1 MYADQNSAHLDTTL
15 VYARPEEMLVAAERT
30 SQTATRI
37 LDAARA
43 SLLADGFAALSTR
56 KVAERA
62 GVPLSQI
69 HYHFGSKQALVLALL
84 ERENRTLVERQRLM
98 YGAETP
104 LWQRYQQACEF
115 LDDDLASGY
124 VRVLQEMIAAGW
136 SNPIVAA
143 EVLRLLQAW
152 IDLLD
157 QVAREAATR
166 LGSLGPL
173 TPADLANLIALAFL
187 GSESVILLGDPDWER
202 RIRVALRSLGILI
215 KSLEEAAPAD

>member
-1 MYADQNSAHLDTTL
+1 M
-15 VYARPEEMLVAAERT
+15 
-30 SQTATRI
+30 
-37 LDAARA
+37 
-43 SLLADGFAALSTR
+43 
-56 KVAERA
+56 
-62 GVPLSQI
+62 
-69 HYHFGSKQALVLALL
+69 LALL
-84 ERENRTLVERQRLM
+84 ERENRTLVERQCLM

-104 LWQRYQQACEF
+104 LWQRYRQACEF

-157 QVAREAATR
+157 QVAKEAANR
-166 LGSLGPL
+166 LGSLGPF

-187 GSESVILLGDPDWER
+187 GSEAVILLGDPE
-202 RIRVALRSLGILI
+202 
-215 KSLEEAAPAD
+215 